1 MVWYPYKS
9 KHIVQNWNSN
19 LTFSEFHLFIYIY
32 IYIYIYYRHKKI
44 GKCCTHF
51 QNMYNICNFF
61 CVYNVSLLC
70 KYNINIQRSLKNKQK
85 QKQAQTKLVY
95 LKKKRQLTKLTK
107 PKTLFMSLLA
117 LFIYLIEIAI

>member
-19 LTFSEFHLFIYIY
+19 LTFSELHLFIYIY
-32 IYIYIYYRHKKI
+32 IYIYVYYRHRKI

-51 QNMYNICNFF
+51 QNMYNIYHIFTY
-61 CVYNVSLLC
+61 VYNICYFLCIYNVTLLC

-85 QKQAQTKLVY
+85 QKQDQTKLVY
-95 LKKKRQLTKLTK
+95 LKKKKKRSTT
-107 PKTLFMSLLA
+107 F
-117 LFIYLIEIAI
+117 F